1 MFKVSKKKQK
11 KKQKQNNVSNIFKVN
26 TKDIR
31 LKSGSS
37 IFNFEHFGYYS
48 TVNIAEFEQI
58 NVGRVSEMVASG
70 NKFVSSNYEKCTV
83 QWAGIICRA
92 MCFHYHSPKIRL
104 QKEFS
109 RQLFKKISWTLTNVK
124 FRIGKENLIKNWIPV
139 QNWLHEL

>member
-58 NVGRVSEMVASG
+58 NVGRV
-70 NKFVSSNYEKCTV
+70 
-83 QWAGIICRA
+83 
-92 MCFHYHSPKIRL
+92 
-104 QKEFS
+104 
-109 RQLFKKISWTLTNVK
+109 
-124 FRIGKENLIKNWIPV
+124 
-139 QNWLHEL
+139 